1 MKRLALFT
9 TATLL
14 ALPAMAQDRTPYEQ
28 SVIAQRG
35 WDIHGCDTDK
45 FVFVYIDP
53 TGPSNRENLA
63 YISSGCPIIAG
74 LGDDEQPQQSSDPE
88 PDKGDNGGD
97 DNGSGGD
104 NGDNGDNGNGNGG
117 NGNGAGNG
125 NGNENGNASANNGK
139 GGNGKGDKGKGNGKG
154 RR

>member
-9 TATLL
+9 TAALL

-88 PDKGDNGGD
+88 PDNGDNGSDNDDTGNGDDNGGD
-97 DNGSGGD
+97 DNGSG
-104 NGDNGDNGNGNGG
+104 NGNG
-117 NGNGAGNG
+117 
-125 NGNENGNASANNGK
+125 NGNASANNGK
-139 GGNGKGDKGKGNGKG
+139 GGNGKGDNGKGNGRG